1 MATIPLD
8 EIAPGATVRFTVI
21 DGVQYL
27 SIRDFIMH
35 VGNTSNDYA
44 GDPRKPNEVR
54 DFFPNLKR
62 GSRFFPEPQTRFE
75 IFSRTSKTDQIH
87 IISQGKRGGT

>member
-8 EIAPGATVRFTVI
+8 EIAPGATIRYTVI

-35 VGNTSNDYA
+35 ACGTSNDYA
-44 GDPRKPNEVR
+44 GDFLTSNEVQTKFEIFSRTSDQVR
-54 DFFPNLKR
+54 DFFPNLK
-62 GSRFFPEPQTRFE
+62 
-75 IFSRTSKTDQIH
+75 H
-87 IISQGKRGGT
+87 

>member
-8 EIAPGATVRFTVI
+8 EIAPGATIRFTVI

-35 VGNTSNDYA
+35 MCNTSNDYA
-44 GDPRKPNEVR
+44 GNSKVPKRFEIFSRTSNEVR
-54 DFFPNLKR
+54 DFFPNL
-62 GSRFFPEPQTRFE
+62 QN
-75 IFSRTSKTDQIH
+75 
-87 IISQGKRGGT
+87 

>member
-8 EIAPGATVRFTVI
+8 ELAPGATIRFTVI

-35 VGNTSNDYA
+35 VCETSNDYS
-44 GDPRKPNEVR
+44 GD
-54 DFFPNLKR
+54 
-62 GSRFFPEPQTRFE
+62 
-75 IFSRTSKTDQIH
+75 SRTSE
-87 IISQGKRGGT
+87 

>member
-8 EIAPGATVRFTVI
+8 EIAPGATIRYTVI

-35 VGNTSNDYA
+35 ACGTSNDYA
-44 GDPRKPNEVR
+44 GDFCLFNEVR
-54 DFFPNLKR
+54 DFFPNLKL
-62 GSRFFPEPQTRFE
+62 GSDILSEPQTKFE
-75 IFSRTSKTDQIH
+75 SFSRTSDEVREFFPNLKH
-87 IISQGKRGGT
+87 